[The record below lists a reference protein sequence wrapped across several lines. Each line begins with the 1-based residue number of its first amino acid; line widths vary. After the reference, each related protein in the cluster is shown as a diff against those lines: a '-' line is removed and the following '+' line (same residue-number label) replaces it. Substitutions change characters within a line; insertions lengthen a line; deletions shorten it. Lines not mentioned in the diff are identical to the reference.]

1 MLSNQFMYDW
11 DYWELRHKV
20 TFDGDNKLIIIN
32 PDETDINVGTDIY
45 SAWKEWLRQ
54 DMPAID
60 DQIHRY
66 DNSSYLSAL
75 RTIGGDPTSGGDFA
89 GDIYFT
95 INGWKI
101 LIDNGETVNFTGSI
115 FSDDFDTPFQIGS
128 GSGVISTVSS
138 LVSKIIQSQGA
149 GLSASAT
156 SAAVWNALLEDFNL
170 AGSYGERVQKLLT
183 TGKFLALK

>member
-1 MLSNQFMYDW
+1 MLANQFMYDW
-11 DYWELRHKV
+11 NYWELRHKV

-32 PDETDINVGTDIY
+32 SGETDIDVGQDIY
-45 SAWKEWLRQ
+45 SDWKEWLRE
-54 DMPAID
+54 DAYEGAMVD
-60 DQIHRY
+60 RY
-66 DNSSYLSAL
+66 DHASYDAAL

-89 GDIYFT
+89 GDIYFL
-95 INGWKI
+95 INGWRI

-115 FSDDFDTPFQIGS
+115 FSDDFDSPFQIGG

-138 LVSKIIQSQGA
+138 LVSKIIQSEGA

-156 SAAVWNALLEDFNL
+156 SAAIWDALLEDFNL
-170 AGSYGERVQKLLT
+170 AGSFGNRVQKILT

>member
-1 MLSNQFMYDW
+1 MLANEFLNDW

-32 PDETDINVGTDIY
+32 AGETNIDVGQDIY
-45 SAWKEWLRQ
+45 SDWKEWLRE
-54 DMPAID
+54 DEADAGDPV
-60 DQIHRY
+60 HRY
-66 DNSSYLSAL
+66 DHASYLSAI

-95 INGWKI
+95 INGWQI
-101 LIDNGETVNFTGSI
+101 LIDNGEVVNFTGSI
-115 FSDDFDTPFQIGS
+115 FSDDFTSPFVVGP

-138 LVSKIIQSQGA
+138 LVSKIIQSGA
-149 GLSASAT
+149 TSASANA
-156 SAAVWNALLEDFNL
+156 AAVWDSLLQDFTL
-170 AGSYGERVQKLLT
+170 AGSFGGRIPQLLT